1 MKTRHVTSILFC
13 SVVLGGCAYIPLNED
28 QGVAR
33 RVSPDYRATGHTKYA
48 RAFIYGGQTVL
59 DLSNGPAL
67 LWIKDEQGKTVD
79 YERMGRY
86 YRVNGQLEKFTA
98 WVNGRHVTFAMVP
111 TTRVFSSSLKIT
123 NRADTWL
130 MKTVQV
136 VMAQMQEIR
145 TFVSNETDV
154 NKTLNAR
161 FLSGSSATVRVAFD
175 TSSAEFAPSGEVAKV
190 LSEVAKT
197 AEKITIRGRTDSNVA
212 GAIDADLARNRALS
226 ARKFLLANGIK
237 PEKIRVFSQGAGD
250 FIAPNTTNEGKAI
263 NRRVEI
269 QLVSSR
275 FEKLQF

>member
-13 SVVLGGCAYIPLNED
+13 SVVLGSCAYVPLNED

-33 RVSPDYRATGHTKYA
+33 RVSPDYRATGHTEYA

-59 DLSNGPAL
+59 DLSDGPAL
-67 LWIKDEQGKTVD
+67 IWIKDEQGKTVD

-98 WVNGRHVTFAMVP
+98 WVNGRHVTFAMMP
-111 TTRVFSSSLKIT
+111 TTRVFSSSLKLT
-123 NRADTWL
+123 NQADTWL
-130 MKTVQV
+130 MKTIQL

-145 TFVSNETDV
+145 TFVSNETAI

-161 FLSGSSATVRVAFD
+161 FLSGSSATMRVAFD

-190 LSEVAKT
+190 LAEAAKT

-212 GAIDADLARNRALS
+212 GTLDVDLARNRALA
-226 ARKFLLANGIK
+226 ARKFLLAKGIK
-237 PEKIRVFSQGAGD
+237 AEKIRVLSQGAGD

-275 FEKLQF
+275 FENLQF